1 MPVYYAK
8 SKSKNLYYA
17 GWIFSG
23 FGMKMFYSATHLVV
37 ISAAEIHQLH
47 KDSHTY
53 VTLDNIH
60 TFNDLDFFQLG
71 GDPISFGDIPK
82 V

>member
-8 SKSKNLYYA
+8 SKSKNLYYV
-17 GWIFSG
+17 GWKFVEL
-23 FGMKMFYSATHLVV
+23 GMKMFYSASHLVV
-37 ISAAEIHQLH
+37 MSAAEIHRLH

-53 VTLDNIH
+53 VTLDNILA
-60 TFNDLDFFQLG
+60 FNDLEFFQLS
-71 GDPISFGDIPK
+71 GDPISFRDIPK